1 MQTNIQTA
9 RKTHKQTYRWKFLV
23 NLHRFP
29 DGHTT
34 YFTLN
39 VIVQQCKDGRTARQ
53 TKTERDRQRE
63 TYFIRKN
70 RQTFRQTDTQAQRY
84 RRRTDRRIERKIDRR
99 TDRQTER
106 YRTTLYYRLSVVVC
120 YQRSQQPLDRIGSP
134 LQ

>member
-1 MQTNIQTA
+1 MKNIKNSLKPAFNQPG
-9 RKTHKQTYRWKFLV
+9 RHGNFLV

-70 RQTFRQTDTQAQRY
+70 RQTGRQTDTQAQRY
-84 RRRTDRRIERKIDRR
+84 RRRTDRRIDRKIDRW
-99 TDRQTER
+99 TDK
-106 YRTTLYYRLSVVVC
+106 
-120 YQRSQQPLDRIGSP
+120 QR
-134 LQ
+134 

>member
-1 MQTNIQTA
+1 MQGSAYKGSNLILIFQELEIKILQTNIQTA

-63 TYFIRKN
+63 RLTLYG
-70 RQTFRQTDTQAQRY
+70 
-84 RRRTDRRIERKIDRR
+84 R
-99 TDRQTER
+99 TDRQTDGNTSREIQ
-106 YRTTLYYRLSVVVC
+106 TT
-120 YQRSQQPLDRIGSP
+120 DR
-134 LQ
+134 QTD

>member
-53 TKTERDRQRE
+53 TGRQKQRE
-63 TYFIRKN
+63 TDRERLTLYG
-70 RQTFRQTDTQAQRY
+70 
-84 RRRTDRRIERKIDRR
+84 RTDRLA
-99 TDRQTER
+99 DRQTHKHR
-106 YRTTLYYRLSVVVC
+106 DTDDGQT
-120 YQRSQQPLDRIGSP
+120 DG
-134 LQ
+134 